1 MVSACRKEGVTSFVG
16 IKSLAGEP
24 CIIQPSIIGKPEI
37 WNPDGRELEEVGEGC
52 YQISLKKG
60 EEIILYPGDLKPD
73 LSITPVPMEKNQ
85 LNYFGSP

>member
-1 MVSACRKEGVTSFVG
+1 MKAGKTEFVR

-24 CIIQPSIIGKPEI
+24 CIIKPSRGGKPEI

-60 EEIILYPGDLKPD
+60 EEVILFPGPLKPD
-73 LSITPVPMEKNQ
+73 LTITPLPMDKQ
-85 LNYFGSP
+85 HLNHFGNH